1 MSDNAGGPGDPPQM
15 SLNTDA
21 AHVRREEVGDVVV
34 FAVENENIYPKQAEE
49 ITGVIRAGILSADPP
64 RVLADLSRVKFIC
77 SAFIGHLIELHKE
90 ARDRSGEVKICVTG
104 EHAAY
109 TMKLVKLSNIIEI
122 GGDRQKLIESF

>member
-1 MSDNAGGPGDPPQM
+1 MPDNAGGPSGPLQT

-21 AHVRREEVGDVVV
+21 AHVRREDVSDVVV

-49 ITGVIRAGILSADPP
+49 IAGVIKAGILSADRPK
-64 RVLADLSRVKFIC
+64 VLADLSRVKFIC
-77 SAFIGHLIELHKE
+77 SVFIGHLIELHKQ
-90 ARDRSGEVKICVTG
+90 ATDRSGELKICVTG